1 MPQHIPWVEVAVDEG
16 LVVVQDRTLEDLD
29 RPCPQRRLG
38 HPFRQRIRVLRVHAE
53 RSDYPRRGGID
64 VVDVGENIDELAHPP
79 LSRRPLRTSG
89 EFGHQHSWCA
99 GQSSGRVDTDQSRS
113 RCRDPLH
120 ELQHGGLVRSDRW
133 IVGDLL
139 GTDRATQHQPRIP
152 PRPTANAS
160 AGGAARCNARVTS
173 PSWRPSARDSI
184 ASTVFGRHLAAT
196 NSTYRP
202 STSARSGGPTTT
214 SNDDIPTIPDQPREL
229 LPEKHTKPHRLPE
242 YLQIGAQNQ
251 PAALAASSPP
261 GAVSMR
267 LSWRPSTAR
276 PVGAPSGDNSISA
289 HRGSSSA
296 TSK

>member
-1 MPQHIPWVEVAVDEG
+1 MPARAPVGSTPISRGVGVA
-16 LVVVQDRTLEDLD
+16 
-29 RPCPQRRLG
+29 
-38 HPFRQRIRVLRVHAE
+38 IR
-53 RSDYPRRGGID
+53 S
-64 VVDVGENIDELAHPP
+64 
-79 LSRRPLRTSG
+79 TSC
-89 EFGHQHSWCA
+89 STAASCA
-99 GQSSGRVDTDQSRS
+99 ATDGSSAICSGRTERRSTSRALS
-113 RCRDPLH
+113 PLASVTVTRCIA
-120 ELQHGGLVRSDRW
+120 SDAPPG
-133 IVGDLL
+133 IGS
-139 GTDRATQHQPRIP
+139 TASMDRAPDTAATH
-152 PRPTANAS
+152 ANAS
-160 AGGAARCNARVTS
+160 ASGAARCNARVTS
-173 PSWRPSARDSI
+173 PSWRLSARDSI